1 MSYDFGIG
9 LIMGALLAC
18 LGVMVGAI
26 VANAWRRWA
35 RQPDTTEDQP

>member
-18 LGVMVGAI
+18 LGVMIGAI
-26 VANAWRRWA
+26 VANYWRR
-35 RQPDTTEDQP
+35 QTTGDER